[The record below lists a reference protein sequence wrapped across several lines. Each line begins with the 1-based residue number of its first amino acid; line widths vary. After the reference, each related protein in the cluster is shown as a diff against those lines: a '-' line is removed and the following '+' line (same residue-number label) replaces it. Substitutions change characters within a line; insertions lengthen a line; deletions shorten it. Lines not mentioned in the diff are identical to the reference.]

1 MPVDYSK
8 ETPLPHRF
16 WESIIEPTV
25 DSASIAG
32 GDTVYLTIQPPSG
45 ETWLVFVNAI
55 ILHYVNGSYIIA
67 YYTDGTTDEEIQGD
81 FCDASR
87 VKYPCLQLTAVIT
100 NTKYL
105 KFEFYNADSVGT
117 KRVLM
122 YSGFKL

>member
-1 MPVDYSK
+1 MPIQYEK

-16 WESIIEPTV
+16 WNSVIEPTV
-25 DSASIAG
+25 DSGTIEG
-32 GDTVYLTIQPPSG
+32 GATVYLTIQPPSG

-55 ILHYVNGSYIIA
+55 IFHYVNGSYIIS
-67 YYTDGTTDEEIQGD
+67 YYTDGVSDEEIFGD

-87 VKYPCLQLTAVIT
+87 VKYPCLQLIAVIT

-105 KFEFYNADSVGT
+105 KFEFYNNDSAST